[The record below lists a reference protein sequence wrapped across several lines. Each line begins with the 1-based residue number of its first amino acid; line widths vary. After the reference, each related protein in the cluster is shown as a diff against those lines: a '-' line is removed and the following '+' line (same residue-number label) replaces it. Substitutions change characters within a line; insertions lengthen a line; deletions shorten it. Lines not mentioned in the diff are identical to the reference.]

1 MMVNFMIQLQDWNW
15 TENQLEEANKYQ
27 EIVKQKL
34 ALSDKLVNGDLLR
47 FYTPE
52 TFTPVDRSKYDYKN
66 TQVDKSKD
74 AESEVNG
81 TNE

>member
-1 MMVNFMIQLQDWNW
+1 M
-15 TENQLEEANKYQ
+15 
-27 EIVKQKL
+27 
-34 ALSDKLVNGDLLR
+34 VNGDLLR

-52 TFTPVDRSKYDYKN
+52 NYTPIDRTKYDYKN

>member
-1 MMVNFMIQLQDWNW
+1 M
-15 TENQLEEANKYQ
+15 LE
-27 EIVKQKL
+27 QKL
-34 ALSDKLVNGDLLR
+34 ALSDKVVNGDLLR

-52 TFTPVDRSKYDYKN
+52 DFTPVDRSKYDYKN
-66 TQVDKSKD
+66 TQVDKLKD

>member
-1 MMVNFMIQLQDWNW
+1 MVNFMIQLLDWNW
-15 TENQLEEANKYQ
+15 TESQLEEANKYQ

-52 TFTPVDRSKYDYKN
+52 NYTPIDRTKYDYKN